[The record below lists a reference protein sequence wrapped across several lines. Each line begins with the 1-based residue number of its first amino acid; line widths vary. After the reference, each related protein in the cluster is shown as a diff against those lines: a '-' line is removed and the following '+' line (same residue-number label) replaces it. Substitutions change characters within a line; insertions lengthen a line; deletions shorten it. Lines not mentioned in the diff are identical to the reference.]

1 MSLLGMILNRQRIDV
16 EFWRIVINSIIIRG
30 GNIVMKSTGIVR
42 KVDELGRVVI
52 PIELRRTLG
61 IAEKDALEIYVD
73 DDKIILKKY
82 MPNMT
87 CAVTGEVSDDNL
99 RLVGGKLILSPEGA
113 DMLMKEIQSNLKK

>member
-1 MSLLGMILNRQRIDV
+1 MSNFDELNNNYYNI
-16 EFWRIVINSIIIRG
+16 G

-73 DDKIILKKY
+73 DDKIILKKIY
-82 MPNMT
+82 AQYDL
-87 CAVTGEVSDDNL
+87 C
-99 RLVGGKLILSPEGA
+99 
-113 DMLMKEIQSNLKK
+113 SNW